1 MGVNMIRL
9 FLKTIMISLISC
21 TLMVGDMVAY
31 ADSQTHATKNTDG
44 SYQRTKTVDL
54 ADVSNGDTA
63 MNFITMLAIG
73 VIGMKLLTYKKWT
86 TDMTVAAAAGA
97 AYIIGEVMNMFQT
110 KKDMEATSASVTL
123 RSDGKVDSTQVE
135 YIKKL
140 KESYEEIIKSLK
152 TKKTLQT
159 AAFAGFLAA
168 AGIAA
173 WQMFS
178 EEGKYASCEAAILQS
193 TATLKSCVAAGST
206 GVGATEAFG
215 CASCLTDVGLL
226 SKSIKLMKAEEVA
239 FEPSMMKNMKME
251 PKEIEAN
258 VTCTKPCAGATA
270 TAAKSSVMGACNA
283 YLVEKKLNKAYGVL
297 DFTTAGNYNLL
308 LNNILF
314 PPQLISNFS
323 FENKLNKDE
332 GKVRTFLKN
341 AIETVFPSAKAGMM
355 SMLGLAGGAAAI
367 FFGVEKA
374 LGFYLDEY
382 IFTPKYRA
390 MLWGAFALMTKMAM
404 SATDEKIAEAEK
416 NIEKLDKI
424 LNETSK
430 LNQGVKGSNPTITSP
445 QIFTGSVAT
454 QDQSFSDGQK
464 TGCIAGST
472 SSGCK
477 SLTTAAST
485 STGFSSL
492 PAGLQDV
499 ASQVT
504 GLGDS
509 LSGKSSLSAAGLN
522 SAASIG
528 SKAAALAK
536 NLKKQQIAIND
547 LLKKKGKEPIKFDGE
562 MQKAR
567 AGMLSAVKN
576 SLNKKGTTA
585 GGFLNSIG
593 MSVPSNSEVK
603 PETGLD
609 GLAIP
614 KENVAGGAGVMPEN
628 KETMN
633 FGFDE
638 APGAGDAGGA
648 TAKNDEFGGA
658 AYDIKGNDIHDDG
671 ASIFEIISTRYLKSG
686 YPKLLEEVK

>member
-21 TLMVGDMVAY
+21 TLMVGDMVAF
-31 ADSQTHATKNTDG
+31 ADSQTHATKNADG

-73 VIGMKLLTYKKWT
+73 VVGMKLLTYQKWT

-159 AAFAGFLAA
+159 ASFAGFLAA
-168 AGIAA
+168 AAVAG

-178 EEGKYASCEAAILQS
+178 EEGKYASCEAAMLNA
-193 TATLKSCVAAGST
+193 TATLKTCAATVTVASEAAACGKCLVDVSLLGST
-206 GVGATEAFG
+206 LKTMKIDELKFEASMLKNVKQETQEQK
-215 CASCLTDVGLL
+215 ASVE
-226 SKSIKLMKAEEVA
+226 SA
-239 FEPSMMKNMKME
+239 
-251 PKEIEAN
+251 
-258 VTCTKPCAGATA
+258 KPCEGGVSASQKA
-270 TAAKSSVMGACNA
+270 SVMGACSA

-297 DFTTAGNYNLL
+297 DFSKAVNINQL

-314 PPQLISNFS
+314 PQYREISS
-323 FENKLNKDE
+323 LSENKIYKDE
-332 GKVRTFLKN
+332 GKVREFLKK
-341 AIETVFPSAKAGMM
+341 AIESIFPSAKAGML
-355 SMLGLAGGAAAI
+355 SMLGLVGGAAAI
-367 FFGVEKA
+367 YLGVEKA
-374 LGFYLDEY
+374 IGIYVDQY
-382 IFTPKYRA
+382 IFTAKYRI

-454 QDQSFSDGQK
+454 QDQNFSDGQK
-464 TGCIAGST
+464 TGCLAGST

-477 SLTTAAST
+477 SLTSAATT

-492 PAGLQDV
+492 PSGIQEV

-509 LSGKSSLSAAGLN
+509 LSGTKSLSAAGLN
-522 SAASIG
+522 NAASIG

-547 LLKKKGKEPIKFDGE
+547 LLKKKGKEPIKFEGE

-567 AGMLSAVKN
+567 AGMLSAVRK
-576 SLNKKGTTA
+576 SLNKSGTSA

-593 MSVPSNSEVK
+593 MSVPANSDLK

-614 KENVAGGAGVMPEN
+614 KENVAGGAGALPEN

-638 APGAGDAGGA
+638 APGAGEVGGA

>member
-21 TLMVGDMVAY
+21 TLMVGDMVAF
-31 ADSQTHATKNTDG
+31 ADSQTHATKNADG
-44 SYQRTKTVDL
+44 SYQRTKSVYL

-73 VIGMKLLTYKKWT
+73 VIGMKLLTYEKWT
-86 TDMTVAAAAGA
+86 TDMTIAAAAGA

-140 KESYEEIIKSLK
+140 KESYQEIIKSLK

-168 AGIAA
+168 AAVAA
-173 WQMFS
+173 YQAFF
-178 EEGKYASCEAAILQS
+178 EDGKFASCTAALA
-193 TATLKSCVAAGST
+193 TAKAK
-206 GVGATEAFG
+206 
-215 CASCLTDVGLL
+215 LT
-226 SKSIKLMKAEEVA
+226 A
-239 FEPSMMKNMKME
+239 
-251 PKEIEAN
+251 
-258 VTCTKPCAGATA
+258 CTTSGATA
-270 TAAKSSVMGACNA
+270 NPEAAVCGTCLTQVQGAEAMLTAIKAKKEIPASSIIKETEMKPLEAKFGIEIKTPAACNGPISMA
-283 YLVEKKLNKAYGVL
+283 AFGTVSGGCTPYLTAININKAFGMHKSTNS
-297 DFTTAGNYNLL
+297 FNF
-308 LNNILF
+308 NNILHPKQYF
-314 PPQLISNFS
+314 TAIPKQEI
-323 FENKLNKDE
+323 
-332 GKVRTFLKN
+332 KVSESKSRSFLKR
-341 AIETVFPSAKAGMM
+341 ALEIAFPSAKAGMM

-367 FFGVEKA
+367 YFGVEKA
-374 LGFYLDEY
+374 LGIYIDQYLY
-382 IFTPKYRA
+382 SPMNRIFI
-390 MLWGAFALMTKMAM
+390 WGAMGLMTKMAM

-416 NIEKLDKI
+416 NIEKLDKL
-424 LNETSK
+424 LNEASK
-430 LNQGVKGSNPTITSP
+430 LTQGVKGNNPTITSP

-454 QDQSFSDGQK
+454 QDQTFSDGQK
-464 TGCIAGST
+464 SGCLAGST

-485 STGFSSL
+485 STGFSSF
-492 PAGLQDV
+492 PSGLQDV

-509 LSGKSSLSAAGLN
+509 LSGTSSLSAAGLN
-522 SAASIG
+522 NAASIG
-528 SKAAALAK
+528 TKAAALAK

-547 LLKKKGKEPIKFDGE
+547 LLKKNGKGPIKFEGE

-585 GGFLNSIG
+585 SGFLNSIG
-593 MSVPSNSEVK
+593 VSVPANADPK

-638 APGAGDAGGA
+638 APGSTDAGGV

-671 ASIFEIISTRYLKSG
+671 VSIFEIISTRYLKSG

>member
-31 ADSQTHATKNTDG
+31 ADSQTHATKNADG

-73 VIGMKLLTYKKWT
+73 VVGMKLLTYQKWT

-178 EEGKYASCEAAILQS
+178 EEGKYLSCEAAILQS
-193 TATLKSCVAAGST
+193 EASLTACMAEGALGVTAAESAACKACLPIVKKLSGELKAIKAKEMKPGPSAA
-206 GVGATEAFG
+206 
-215 CASCLTDVGLL
+215 L
-226 SKSIKLMKAEEVA
+226 EVA
-239 FEPSMMKNMKME
+239 SLP
-251 PKEIEAN
+251 IETSADADN
-258 VTCTKPCAGATA
+258 KLPCTGGQSAVIKG
-270 TAAKSSVMGACNA
+270 SVMGGCTP
-283 YLVEKKLNKAYGVL
+283 YLIEKKVNKAFGAPIKVSYV
-297 DFTTAGNYNLL
+297 DNLNL
-308 LNNILF
+308 ILF
-314 PPQLISNFS
+314 PKPKLISEIKI
-323 FENKLNKDE
+323 ENQSKVKL
-332 GKVRTFLKN
+332 FLKN
-341 AIETVFPSAKAGMM
+341 AIETMIPSAKAGMM
-355 SMLGLAGGAAAI
+355 SMLGLAGGAAAA
-367 FFGVEKA
+367 FFLASSEISLYVDQ
-374 LGFYLDEY
+374 YL
-382 IFTPKYRA
+382 FTPKYRL
-390 MLWGAFALMTKMAM
+390 MIWGAFGLMTKMAM